1 MENQAKARF
10 IQRGQFHWSLKESPQ
25 GRQAIISATAQW
37 KRSGEGKQPGSLV
50 NAVRSGQALSG
61 DRTKCRENVRNPKYQ
76 KRHIWIWRA
85 VGKKKKKLKWL
96 HF

>member
-37 KRSGEGKQPGSLV
+37 KRSGEGK
-50 NAVRSGQALSG
+50 
-61 DRTKCRENVRNPKYQ
+61 
-76 KRHIWIWRA
+76 
-85 VGKKKKKLKWL
+85 
-96 HF
+96 

>member
-10 IQRGQFHWSLKESPQ
+10 IQRGQFYWNLKESPQ
-25 GRQAIISATAQW
+25 GRIAMISAAAQW

-61 DRTKCRENVRNPKYQ
+61 DRICPSTRKGILGSGEQ
-76 KRHIWIWRA
+76 WE
-85 VGKKKKKLKWL
+85 KKEKK
-96 HF
+96 